1 MNCRHCAA
9 PLQHSFLDLGFAP
22 PSNAY
27 LTAADLSSPEVTFP
41 LRVKVC
47 DRCWL
52 VQTEDFAAADALFT
66 HDYAYFSSTSSSWAG
81 LCRARQIR

>member
-9 PLQHSFLDLGFAP
+9 PLTRPLVDLGEAP

-27 LTAADLSSPEVTFP
+27 LTEADLQRPERRYP
-41 LRVKVC
+41 LRVLIC

-52 VQTEDFAAADALFT
+52 VQTEDFARADELFDR
-66 HDYAYFSSTSSSWAG
+66 DYAYFSSYSTTWLA
-81 LCRARQIR
+81 